1 MPDQSPDKP
10 LVLGGYQRRTEGS
23 RITATEVIAGMLSLL
38 WLGAV
43 VTYFTFSEDP
53 APATGDPVG
62 RFGLMLTLFVVFLPI
77 ALIWVAAVT
86 ARTIRALRD
95 EAQRL
100 QVAVEAMRLSYMQQQ
115 QAASAAAVK
124 PSVERKLD
132 EIAAAQRM
140 TETAIAT
147 FTSRR
152 DPAGPR
158 PLTPPPAVPAPA
170 GGPAEQPVL
179 ALGTPAEEMRAPLS
193 VEEYVRALNFPDSGE
208 DKEGFRSL
216 RLALEDREVSRLIRA
231 AQDVLTLLAQD
242 GIYMDDLRPD
252 RARPEVW
259 RRFAAGERGRAVA
272 ALGGIRDRSSIAL
285 TAGRMRADPVFRDAA
300 HHFLRQFDRSFT
312 GFEKTASDQEISELA
327 DTRTARA
334 FMLFGRVAGVFD

>member
-1 MPDQSPDKP
+1 MPDKIPDRP
-10 LVLGGYQRRTEGS
+10 LMLGAYQRRAEGS
-23 RITATEVIAGMLSLL
+23 RITATEVFAGLLSLL

-43 VTYFTFSEDP
+43 VTYFTLSENVGANGGDP
-53 APATGDPVG
+53 AS
-62 RFGLMLTLFVVFLPI
+62 RYGLMLTLFVVFLPI

-100 QVAVEAMRLSYMQQQ
+100 QVSVEAMRLAYVQGQ
-115 QAASAAAVK
+115 QAAAAAATK

-132 EIAAAQRM
+132 EIAAAQRQ

-147 FTSRR
+147 FSSRR
-152 DPAGPR
+152 DAAAPR
-158 PLTPPPAVPAPA
+158 PLMSSPPPASAAVRD
-170 GGPAEQPVL
+170 EQPAL
-179 ALGTPAEEMRAPLS
+179 ALGTPPEDMRAPLS
-193 VEEYVRALNFPDSGE
+193 LEEYIRALNFPDSGE
-208 DKEGFRSL
+208 DKEGFRCL
-216 RLALEDREVSRLIRA
+216 RLALEDREVSRLVRA

-259 RRFAAGERGRAVA
+259 RRFAAGDRGRAVA

-300 HHFLRQFDRSFT
+300 HHFLRQFDRSFSA
-312 GFEKTASDQEISELA
+312 FEKTASDQEIAELA
-327 DTRTARA
+327 ETRTARA
-334 FMLFGRVAGVFD
+334 FMLFGRVSGVFD